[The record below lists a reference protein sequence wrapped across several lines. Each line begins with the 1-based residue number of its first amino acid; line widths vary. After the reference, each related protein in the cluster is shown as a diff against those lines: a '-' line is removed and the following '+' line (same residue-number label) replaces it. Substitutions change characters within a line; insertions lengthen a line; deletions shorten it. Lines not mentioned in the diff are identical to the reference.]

1 VVASQAVTVDL
12 ASVTIG
18 SLDLHQMG
26 GGADDGL

>member
-1 VVASQAVTVDL
+1 MVTSQAVTVNL

-26 GGADDGL
+26 GGADGGL